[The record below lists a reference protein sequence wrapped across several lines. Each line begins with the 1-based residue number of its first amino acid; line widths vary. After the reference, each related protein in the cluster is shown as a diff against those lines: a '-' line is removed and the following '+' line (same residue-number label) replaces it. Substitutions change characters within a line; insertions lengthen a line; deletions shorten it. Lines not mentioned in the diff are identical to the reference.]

1 MNHNRNGWNVY
12 QYNTIYIQF
21 YSRTQYYNNNINNH
35 VYIFR
40 NLKQKVH
47 TYNSKQVSGFL
58 RVHRITP
65 LIKLTA
71 LSNVLNN
78 RGNR

>member
-1 MNHNRNGWNVY
+1 MNHNRKDCNIY
-12 QYNTIYIQF
+12 QYNTIHIQF
-21 YSRTQYYNNNINNH
+21 YSRTQYNNNDKHNH

-47 TYNSKQVSGFL
+47 IYTSKQVSGFL
-58 RVHRITP
+58 LVHRITP
-65 LIKLTA
+65 LMKLSA